1 MTPKSMDIGVDVLT
15 LIANGVRLFLDKFFI
30 YIVLFLYLIFMK
42 CEICRKKIELLFLKK
57 PNGTC
62 IKDEKGKKHWVCFEC
77 QAIFKNDKA
86 KILDAIFKR

>member
-1 MTPKSMDIGVDVLT
+1 
-15 LIANGVRLFLDKFFI
+15 
-30 YIVLFLYLIFMK
+30 MK
-42 CEICRKKIELLFLKK
+42 CETCHKKIELLFLKK

-62 IKDEKGKKHWVCFEC
+62 IKDDLGKKHWVCFEC